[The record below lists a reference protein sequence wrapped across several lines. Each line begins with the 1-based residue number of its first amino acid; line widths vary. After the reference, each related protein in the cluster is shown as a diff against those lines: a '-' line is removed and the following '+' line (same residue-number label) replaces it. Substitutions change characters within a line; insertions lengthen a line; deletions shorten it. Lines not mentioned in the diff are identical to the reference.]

1 MLVRRL
7 AFIALLTTTLA
18 AFGQT
23 TRYISDDIPITLRS
37 GPSLQNKI
45 LRNLSA
51 GDKVEVLDA
60 DSDSGYSHVRVASDG
75 TEGWLLTRYLQP
87 QPVARYRLAAM
98 QKSLGDAQSQVK
110 DLQAQVSTLSDQLAQ
125 TRSQLEK
132 TTSENRNV
140 TSKLQDIR
148 SASANALQ
156 LRDQNESLKQ
166 RMADAEQR
174 LNRITM
180 ENTELQSENRQQWFI
195 VGAGVLFGGILIGL
209 IAPHMKRKRRSSW

>member
-1 MLVRRL
+1 MLLRRL

-23 TRYISDDIPITLRS
+23 TEYITDDVPITLRS

-51 GDKVEVLDA
+51 GDKVEVLSA
-60 DSDSGYSHVRVASDG
+60 DSDSGYSRVRVSSDG
-75 TEGWLLTRYLQP
+75 TEGWLLTRYLQA
-87 QPVARYRLAAM
+87 QPVARDRLAAM

-110 DLQAQVSTLSDQLAQ
+110 DLQAQVSSLSDQLAQ

-132 TTSENRNV
+132 TTSENRDV
-140 TSKLQDIR
+140 TTKLQDIR
-148 SASANALQ
+148 SVSSNALQ
-156 LRDQNESLKQ
+156 LRDENESLKQ

-174 LNRITM
+174 LNRVTM

-209 IAPHMKRKRRSSW
+209 VAPHMKRKRRSSW